1 MELENR
7 NNGSAFKNC
16 YNHPLSLAVCGGV
29 EILFTAFEYVLFCCT
44 KSSRHWPMPLFGCLT
59 YRTPDEKECIFFS
72 SAYPIALLMP
82 CCALGQI
89 FTYDTDEDVVCM
101 EMGPRGMTFCC
112 SISAV
117 TQCLPLPCH
126 PFLMLITCI
135 FRNSIIHHNDI
146 LRDVQCGDSVM
157 HPESLRGLCTTCA
170 IMQAHEYLRVQSLRG
185 CTIEERAPILAAE
198 EEEEEEGQEPRST
211 MINEMLPH
219 HGREQQLSP
228 VPELALYSKPPSEQI
243 MSSDSAVVWGD
254 HMENIR
260 TNYANF
266 VLSEESEVPAEWGET
281 STCSGFESDAD
292 VLDSIS
298 DVSHFQDA
306 DDD

>member
-1 MELENR
+1 
-7 NNGSAFKNC
+7 
-16 YNHPLSLAVCGGV
+16 
-29 EILFTAFEYVLFCCT
+29 
-44 KSSRHWPMPLFGCLT
+44 MPLFGCLT

-72 SAYPIALLMP
+72 PAYPLALLMP

-89 FTYDTDEDVVCM
+89 FTYDTDEEVVCM

-146 LRDVQCGDSVM
+146 QRDVRCGDSVL

-170 IMQAHEYLRVQSLRG
+170 IMQAHEYLRVHSLG
-185 CTIEERAPILAAE
+185 DSTIDERAPIFTTE
-198 EEEEEEGQEPRST
+198 EEEVVDEEQEGQKSRRV
-211 MINEMLPH
+211 MDKEMVPH
-219 HGREQQLSP
+219 HRKEQHLSS
-228 VPELALYSKPPSEQI
+228 VPELTLYSKPPSEQV
-243 MSSDSAVVWGD
+243 MSSDSAVVWGER
-254 HMENIR
+254 MQNIR

-266 VLSEESEVPAEWGET
+266 ALSEDSEVPAEWGDT
-281 STCSGFESDAD
+281 SACSGFESDTD

-298 DVSHFQDA
+298 DLSHFQDA
-306 DDD
+306 DGD